1 MSQTAITVTDVSVHY
16 QQATALQNI
25 SVTINSGAMTAIVG
39 PNGAGK
45 STLMKAILHLL
56 PLASGHIEIN
66 EMHQRTDVAYV
77 PQTSSVNWDFPT
89 TVFDVVLMGRYGQ
102 LGWLKRPNKQDR
114 LLTTAALKQMGMTD
128 FADRHISALSGGQK
142 QRVFLAR
149 ALVQD
154 AKYYLLNEPLQGVDK
169 QTEQTIIDTLHQLR
183 DAGRTIVVVH
193 HDLSTVPAYFD
204 QVILLNKTLVAAG
217 DVDTTFT
224 RENIE
229 KTYGQQLLFGTTQE
243 R

>member
-25 SVTINSGAMTAIVG
+25 SVTINSGTMTAIVG

-114 LLTTAALKQMGMTD
+114 LLTKAALTQMGMTD

-154 AKYYLLNEPLQGVDK
+154 AKYYLLDEPLQGVDK

>member
-154 AKYYLLNEPLQGVDK
+154 AKYYLLDEPLQGVDK

>member
-25 SVTINSGAMTAIVG
+25 SVTINSGTMTAIVG

-114 LLTTAALKQMGMTD
+114 LLTTAALTQMGMTD

-154 AKYYLLNEPLQGVDK
+154 AKYYLLDEPLQGVDK

>member
-25 SVTINSGAMTAIVG
+25 SVTINSGTMTAIVG

-154 AKYYLLNEPLQGVDK
+154 AKYYLLDEPLQGVDK

>member
-25 SVTINSGAMTAIVG
+25 SVTINSGTMTAIVG

-56 PLASGHIEIN
+56 PLANGHIEIN
-66 EMHQRTDVAYV
+66 EMRQRTDVAYV

-102 LGWLKRPNKQDR
+102 LGWLKRPNKEDR
-114 LLTTAALKQMGMTD
+114 LLTTAALEQMGMTD

-154 AKYYLLNEPLQGVDK
+154 AKYYLLDEPLQGVDK

-217 DVDTTFT
+217 DVGTTFT

-243 R
+243 G

>member
-154 AKYYLLNEPLQGVDK
+154 AKYYLLDEPLQGVDK

-229 KTYGQQLLFGTTQE
+229 KTYGQQLLFGTPQE

>member
-25 SVTINSGAMTAIVG
+25 SVTINSGTMTAIVG

-154 AKYYLLNEPLQGVDK
+154 AKYYLLDEPLQGVDK

-217 DVDTTFT
+217 AVDTTFT